1 MYEWMIGYCA
11 AISVTMT
18 LMTLV
23 IVHLGKMILHEPKVV
38 RFMARLRIVDIDE
51 DIEEGE
57 ER

>member
-11 AISVTMT
+11 AISVVMT

-23 IVHLGKMILHEPKVV
+23 VVKLGYMIFHEPKVV
-38 RFMARLRIVDIDE
+38 RLMAKLKIVDIDE
-51 DIEEGE
+51 EQE